1 MTDRSVL
8 PSQPISSVNWG
19 EERIL
24 DGLLSVLS
32 VLVTMEF
39 TEVKAFQTS
48 LGKMGGTGQLLG
60 SRTPAR
66 RQSCAVHPGSCPARL
81 SNSGEEGQ

>member
-1 MTDRSVL
+1 MPGRSVL

-39 TEVKAFQTS
+39 TDVKAFQTS
-48 LGKMGGTGQLLG
+48 LGKMGGLDNSWAAGLLLG
-60 SRTPAR
+60 GR
-66 RQSCAVHPGSCPARL
+66 AVLSTRAAAQPG
-81 SNSGEEGQ
+81 